1 MTAELVIP
9 KGITRH
15 DYERTLGW
23 LARVYRAGKCVRK
36 LFSDGVYGGEL
47 PALDA
52 ATAWQAAQRQDAPSR
67 IKRTPGYGYVRRT
80 RRHYRLSSGELRG
93 YEAFEVWVWDAEG
106 RPASTSWSIETHGEA
121 VARDRCEAWLAEARL
136 ELSSEPLA
144 QAG

>member
-1 MTAELVIP
+1 MTDELVIP

-15 DYERTLGW
+15 AYDRTLGW
-23 LARVYRAGKCVRK
+23 LARVYRNGSCLRK

-47 PALDA
+47 AALDA
-52 ATAWQAAQRQDAPSR
+52 ATAWQTEQRRQWPPRS
-67 IKRTPGYGYVRRT
+67 KRTPGYGYVRRT

-106 RPASTSWSIETHGEA
+106 RPNSTSWSIETHGEA
-121 VARDRCEAWLAEARL
+121 VARHRCEVWLEQARQ
-136 ELSSEPLA
+136 ELAAEPLA